1 MTIILTVKDSNN
13 LIANV
18 DVDASFIML
27 HIVCLKVQLCIFKMK
42 NNYFP
47 LLKPFG
53 KFFTMQ
59 V

>member
-27 HIVCLKVQLCIFKMK
+27 HTVCLKVQLCIFEMST
-42 NNYFP
+42 NYFP